1 MLHLVK
7 IQRTVGMKIH
17 QLYEKRE
24 PVISLEVFPPK
35 KESGL
40 HTLQTMLEQ
49 VKTIQPA
56 YISVTY
62 GAGGTSV
69 SNQTLTIAQMLKET
83 QEIEP
88 LHHLTCVGKS
98 KAELRTILAEI
109 KAAGIENL
117 LVLRG
122 DLPETDQTCVSDFPL
137 AKDLIAFAKQEGDF
151 SIAAACYPEGH
162 IEQASDQEN
171 FDHLKAKQDA
181 GADFFISQL
190 FFHNDS
196 FYRMV
201 EGARNAGVTVPIAA
215 GIMPIM
221 SRTQVEKMI
230 FMCGASLPS
239 KLIKLIHRYEHQPEA
254 LRQAALEYAL
264 EQCEDLIAHGVDGI
278 HLYSMNRPVVAKTVL
293 QRLGGPACN

>member
-1 MLHLVK
+1 
-7 IQRTVGMKIH
+7 MKIH
-17 QLYEKRE
+17 QLYENSE

-69 SNQTLTIAQMLKET
+69 SNQTLEIAQMLKKT
-83 QEIEP
+83 QGIEP
-88 LHHLTCVGKS
+88 LHHLTCIGKS
-98 KAELRTILAEI
+98 KAELQTILAEI

-151 SIAAACYPEGH
+151 SIAAACYP
-162 IEQASDQEN
+162 
-171 FDHLKAKQDA
+171 
-181 GADFFISQL
+181 
-190 FFHNDS
+190 
-196 FYRMV
+196 
-201 EGARNAGVTVPIAA
+201 
-215 GIMPIM
+215 
-221 SRTQVEKMI
+221 
-230 FMCGASLPS
+230 
-239 KLIKLIHRYEHQPEA
+239 
-254 LRQAALEYAL
+254 
-264 EQCEDLIAHGVDGI
+264 
-278 HLYSMNRPVVAKTVL
+278 RPH
-293 QRLGGPACN
+293 